1 MIARTLVAAAVVAVA
16 SGAALAK
23 LPAATDAQKTA
34 AAAGAAKA
42 AYGDKMGAYQLCES
56 ENRVAAKYLAAEKAK
71 GKTITP
77 QLTKPCD
84 KPAPFEAAAAAAA
97 APAAAPAA
105 KPPAP
110 AAAAKK

>member
-1 MIARTLVAAAVVAVA
+1 MIARMLVTAAALAVA
-16 SGAALAK
+16 SGVALAK
-23 LPAATDAQKTA
+23 LPAPTDAQKAA

-42 AYGDKMGAYQLCES
+42 AYGDKMGAYQLCET
-56 ENRVAAKYLAAEKAK
+56 ENRVTARYLAGEKAK

-77 QLTKPCD
+77 QLTKPCE

-97 APAAAPAA
+97 PAAPAA
-105 KPPAP
+105 KAPAP